1 MNASPIAAAA
11 RNLLNLLEV
20 GCASQ
25 EAMDA
30 AYQRLAQRAGLEGAS
45 EAEILRY
52 AEVFFIV

>member
-1 MNASPIAAAA
+1 
-11 RNLLNLLEV
+11 
-20 GCASQ
+20 
-25 EAMDA
+25 MDA